1 MPSTS
6 LESKLLAEAAAV
18 KHGHVGRAADGAP
31 VSWGRHLS
39 EAARGS
45 PTVDGRCVSYLP
57 ELPESS
63 GGRGCTAHI
72 DLDTCGIAPL
82 DEHNAKL
89 LDNVHPEV
97 WQDPTPE
104 PGFVYDLVAL
114 GAGAGGLVSAK
125 QAARRGARS
134 ALIESHLAGGDC
146 LNVGCVPSKALL
158 RCARAAR
165 EARRGAEFGVDGA
178 AVAVDFGAVMERMRR
193 LRAHIAPADA
203 HVATAA
209 VGADV
214 FQGRGVFVGPN
225 EIEVNGKIL
234 KFRKAVIATGGQ
246 AAVPS
251 IPGLADAPY
260 HTNATLFNVTAL
272 PPRVVVVGAGPI
284 GLEMAQ
290 ALAVF
295 GSKVTCVLRSAKVL
309 PKEDPDAAALVRAAL
324 ERDGVEFLTSVSYKR
339 VEHAPPKKGAA
350 FPTIGV
356 AVDVDGA
363 ETRLDC
369 EMLLV
374 ATGRKPNV
382 EHCGLDKAGVA
393 FDVRDGVQVDDY
405 LRTTNP
411 DVYAVGDV
419 CTRYQFT
426 HVAGTMAGMVVD
438 NALFRGRHAFSKLVV
453 PWATYTEPEVAHVG
467 LYERDVASQ
476 GLACDTYTTA
486 LAHNDRAILEG
497 ATEGFVKVHCRKG
510 TDEILGATV
519 VADHAGELISELTLA
534 IQANVGLGTIGK
546 TIHPYPTVS
555 EAIAG
560 CGVAYNRTVWKTKR
574 SDGAAAAPG
583 GLKLLLAA
591 AGGAL
596 LGALAVVL
604 VKPRAAR

>member
-1 MPSTS
+1 
-6 LESKLLAEAAAV
+6 
-18 KHGHVGRAADGAP
+18 
-31 VSWGRHLS
+31 
-39 EAARGS
+39 
-45 PTVDGRCVSYLP
+45 
-57 ELPESS
+57 
-63 GGRGCTAHI
+63 
-72 DLDTCGIAPL
+72 
-82 DEHNAKL
+82 
-89 LDNVHPEV
+89 
-97 WQDPTPE
+97 
-104 PGFVYDLVAL
+104 
-114 GAGAGGLVSAK
+114 
-125 QAARRGARS
+125 
-134 ALIESHLAGGDC
+134 
-146 LNVGCVPSKALL
+146 
-158 RCARAAR
+158 
-165 EARRGAEFGVDGA
+165 
-178 AVAVDFGAVMERMRR
+178 
-193 LRAHIAPADA
+193 
-203 HVATAA
+203 
-209 VGADV
+209 
-214 FQGRGVFVGPN
+214 VGPN

-324 ERDGVEFLTSVSYKR
+324 ERDGVAFVTGAAYKR
-339 VEHAPPKKGAA
+339 VERDAPPKKGAA

-363 ETRLDC
+363 ETRLEC

-382 EHCGLDKAGVA
+382 EHCGLDKAGVV

-467 LYERDVASQ
+467 LYERDIASQ
-476 GLACDTYTTA
+476 GLACDTFTTA

-510 TDEILGATV
+510 TDEILGATI
-519 VADHAGELISELTLA
+519 VADHASVDSNHWFGGSPPNFRTLY
-534 IQANVGLGTIGK
+534 LGQFPVDSADFWTNRSLSSSSRSTAKESG
-546 TIHPYPTVS
+546 PNRS
-555 EAIAG
+555 IA
-560 CGVAYNRTVWKTKR
+560 RT
-574 SDGAAAAPG
+574 
-583 GLKLLLAA
+583 LKS
-591 AGGAL
+591 G
-596 LGALAVVL
+596 
-604 VKPRAAR
+604 

>member
-178 AVAVDFGAVMERMRR
+178 AVAVDFGKVMERMRR

-225 EIEVNGKIL
+225 EIEVN
-234 KFRKAVIATGGQ
+234 
-246 AAVPS
+246 
-251 IPGLADAPY
+251 
-260 HTNATLFNVTAL
+260 
-272 PPRVVVVGAGPI
+272 
-284 GLEMAQ
+284 
-290 ALAVF
+290 
-295 GSKVTCVLRSAKVL
+295 
-309 PKEDPDAAALVRAAL
+309 
-324 ERDGVEFLTSVSYKR
+324 
-339 VEHAPPKKGAA
+339 
-350 FPTIGV
+350 
-356 AVDVDGA
+356 
-363 ETRLDC
+363 
-369 EMLLV
+369 
-374 ATGRKPNV
+374 
-382 EHCGLDKAGVA
+382 
-393 FDVRDGVQVDDY
+393 
-405 LRTTNP
+405 
-411 DVYAVGDV
+411 
-419 CTRYQFT
+419 
-426 HVAGTMAGMVVD
+426 
-438 NALFRGRHAFSKLVV
+438 
-453 PWATYTEPEVAHVG
+453 
-467 LYERDVASQ
+467 
-476 GLACDTYTTA
+476 
-486 LAHNDRAILEG
+486 
-497 ATEGFVKVHCRKG
+497 
-510 TDEILGATV
+510 
-519 VADHAGELISELTLA
+519 
-534 IQANVGLGTIGK
+534 
-546 TIHPYPTVS
+546 
-555 EAIAG
+555 
-560 CGVAYNRTVWKTKR
+560 
-574 SDGAAAAPG
+574 
-583 GLKLLLAA
+583 
-591 AGGAL
+591 
-596 LGALAVVL
+596 
-604 VKPRAAR
+604 

>member
-45 PTVDGRCVSYLP
+45 PAVDGRCVSYLP

-72 DLDTCGIAPL
+72 DLDTCGISPL

-158 RCARAAR
+158 RARGRA

-178 AVAVDFGAVMERMRR
+178 AVAVDFGA
-193 LRAHIAPADA
+193 
-203 HVATAA
+203 
-209 VGADV
+209 
-214 FQGRGVFVGPN
+214 GRGVFVGPN
-225 EIEVNGKIL
+225 EIEVNGQTL
-234 KFRKAVIATGGQ
+234 KFRKAVVATGGQ

-251 IPGLADAPY
+251 IPGLAEAPY
-260 HTNATLFNVTAL
+260 HTNATLFNATAL

-295 GSKVTCVLRSAKVL
+295 GSK
-309 PKEDPDAAALVRAAL
+309 
-324 ERDGVEFLTSVSYKR
+324 RDGVAFVTGAAYKR
-339 VEHAPPKKGAA
+339 VEHAPPKGAA

-356 AVDVDGA
+356 ASTPTA
-363 ETRLDC
+363 LETRLEC

-510 TDEILGATV
+510 TDEILGATI
-519 VADHAGELISELTLA
+519 VATTLAKLISELTLA

-555 EAIAG
+555 GAIAG

-574 SDGAAAAPG
+574 RDSAAAAPG
-583 GLKLLLAA
+583 GLKLALAPRPGRSRRAGRGHREARA
-591 AGGAL
+591 ALGERR
-596 LGALAVVL
+596 LGAGKLEET
-604 VKPRAAR
+604 